1 MKKILI
7 FVVVILVL
15 SGCTVDNDD
24 LSTNV
29 VPDNDTSNANQYEKL
44 ANNLND
50 NTTMTDTEK
59 IFEPSQQPNLL
70 NDYSQAIIKTNMGDI
85 TVEFYNTDSPMTVN
99 NFMYLAKEGFYNG
112 TLFHRVI
119 KDFMIQGGDPLSKTA
134 DISRH
139 GTGGPDY
146 RFKDEFNNHKLV
158 KGSLAMANA
167 GPGTNGSQFFIV
179 TAESTPWLDGKH
191 TNFGQVIDGMDI
203 VLKIQD
209 VPTATADHPIDD
221 VIVNEIILK

>member
-203 VLKIQD
+203 VLKIQN
-209 VPTATADHPIDD
+209 VPTGAADHPVDD

>member
-85 TVEFYNTDSPMTVN
+85 TVEFYNSDSPVTVN

-112 TLFHRVI
+112 ILFHRVI

>member
-1 MKKILI
+1 MKKIIIFAVLI
-7 FVVVILVL
+7 LAL
-15 SGCTVDNDD
+15 SGCTADKDD
-24 LSTNV
+24 LSTAV
-29 VPDNDTSNANQYEKL
+29 VPKNSTKQSEK
-44 ANNLND
+44 ATNNLND
-50 NTTMTDTEK
+50 NTNMTDTAK
-59 IFEPSQQPNLL
+59 ILEPSQQPNLL
-70 NDYSQAIIKTNMGDI
+70 NDYSQAIIRTNMGDI
-85 TVEFYNTDSPMTVN
+85 TVEFYNSDSPVTVN

-209 VPTATADHPIDD
+209 VPTATADHPVED